1 TFLASLKVKSPR
13 NRPTQRVS
21 WLNCHGSSS
30 RNARL
35 PAFHHLR
42 LSVRATCEPASGPP
56 APARAGPLIGRC
68 YRNETDDALAV
79 SSPDRYGAWGQGLG
93 VAGPSTLW
101 RFHDHQSHP
110 SRCRIRRAPR
120 HRGAGSSLEPRARG
134 ASGSQELLARGRD
147 VGRRTWIRHTR
158 AGSTAR
164 PDGLRRRAAVAL
176 DCHRSPRGTGP
187 AADGVGFLAE
197 GAQTGGST

>member
-1 TFLASLKVKSPR
+1 
-13 NRPTQRVS
+13 
-21 WLNCHGSSS
+21 
-30 RNARL
+30 
-35 PAFHHLR
+35 
-42 LSVRATCEPASGPP
+42 
-56 APARAGPLIGRC
+56 
-68 YRNETDDALAV
+68 
-79 SSPDRYGAWGQGLG
+79 YGAWGQGLG

-110 SRCRIRRAPR
+110 SRCRIRCAPR

-176 DCHRSPRGTGP
+176 DCHRTPRGTGP
-187 AADGVGFLAE
+187 AADGVGFLADA
-197 GAQTGGST
+197 AQRSEEHTSELQSRENLVCRLLLEKKKKAIIKKTSDRE